1 MTKKLTRFDILALA
15 LGSIIGWGS
24 FTLPGTKF
32 LHESG
37 IISTA
42 IGFLLGGIAIT
53 FIQKGYHVMMRSHFE
68 DGGEFSYTYGMLG
81 KPHGFLVGWSLILAY
96 MSMVPLNATAFV
108 LVLKRIF
115 GDRLNFVYLYEIAG
129 YPVYLSE
136 ILIASAIIILFAYIN
151 IKGLNLSSKVQNVMI
166 MIMMVNVVVIFTYM
180 IFTTDLTQM
189 KSTYFSGYR
198 LNFSQIAKVFAVIP
212 FLFVGFDVIP
222 QVATD
227 LGFEQGKATKI
238 AIIAIFSGVVF
249 YNLNNM
255 VTGMVYTPDQAKKLE
270 WALGTAVLDRMGTL
284 GFGLLVLSLAG
295 AVAGG
300 INGFTLAGSKLA
312 GSMAT
317 YGFLPEKLSLVN
329 KQGVFHHG
337 VKFIAFLS
345 LMAPWFGRAVIIY
358 IVDMSS
364 FLAAIT
370 YFYVCYIG
378 AKSVKGIEKVQT
390 IIGATVSL
398 SFIAL
403 LIIPGSPGRLSGGAL
418 IALGIWTI
426 LGLIYYAQYRG
437 QKDPMEKK
445 IS

>member
-1 MTKKLTRFDILALA
+1 MTKKLSRFDILALA

-24 FTLPGTKF
+24 FTLPGSKF
-32 LHESG
+32 LNESG

-68 DGGEFSYTYGMLG
+68 DGGEFSYTYTTMG

-96 MSMVPLNATAFV
+96 LSMVPLNATAFV

-115 GDRLNFVYLYEIAG
+115 GEGLNYIYLYEIAG

-136 ILIASAIIILFAYIN
+136 ILIASAIIILFAFIN
-151 IKGLNLSSKVQNVMI
+151 IKGLKVSSRVQNVMI
-166 MIMMVNVVVIFTYM
+166 MIMMANIVVIFTYM

-189 KSTYFSGYR
+189 QNTYFTGYT

-222 QVATD
+222 QMATD

-238 AIIAIFSGVVF
+238 AIIAIFAGVVF
-249 YNLNNM
+249 YNLNNII
-255 VTGMVYTPDQAKKLE
+255 TGMVYAPGEAKELE
-270 WALGTAVLDRMGTL
+270 WALGTAVLNHMGTI
-284 GFGLLVLSLAG
+284 GFGLLALSLAG

-300 INGFTLAGSKLA
+300 INGFTMAGSKLA
-312 GSMAT
+312 GAMAT
-317 YGFLPEKLSLVN
+317 YSFLPEKLSLVN

-337 VKFIAFLS
+337 VKFIAAVS
-345 LMAPWFGRAVIIY
+345 LLAPWFGRAVIIY

-364 FLAAIT
+364 LLAAIT
-370 YFYVCYIG
+370 YFYVCYIA
-378 AKSVKGIEKVQT
+378 AKSVKGIEKIQAT
-390 IIGATVSL
+390 IGAAVSL

-403 LIIPGSPGRLSGGAL
+403 LVIPGSPGRLSGGAL
-418 IALGIWTI
+418 IALAVWTV
-426 LGLIYYAQYRG
+426 LGLIYYTQHRSA
-437 QKDPMEKK
+437 KDGPDIEV
-445 IS
+445 S

>member
-1 MTKKLTRFDILALA
+1 MTKKLSRFDILALA

-24 FTLPGTKF
+24 FTLPGSKF
-32 LHESG
+32 LNESG

-68 DGGEFSYTYGMLG
+68 DGGEFSYTYTTMG

-96 MSMVPLNATAFV
+96 LSMVPLNATAFV

-115 GDRLNFVYLYEIAG
+115 GEGLNYIYLYEIAG

-136 ILIASAIIILFAYIN
+136 ILIASAIIILFAFIN
-151 IKGLNLSSKVQNVMI
+151 IKGLKVSSRVQNVMI
-166 MIMMVNVVVIFTYM
+166 MIMMANIVVIFTYM

-189 KSTYFSGYR
+189 QNTYFTGYT

-222 QVATD
+222 QMATD

-238 AIIAIFSGVVF
+238 AIIAIFAGVVF
-249 YNLNNM
+249 YNLNNII
-255 VTGMVYTPDQAKKLE
+255 TGMVYAPGEAKELE
-270 WALGTAVLDRMGTL
+270 WALGTAVLNHMGTI
-284 GFGLLVLSLAG
+284 GFGLLALSLAG

-300 INGFTLAGSKLA
+300 INGFTMAGSKLA
-312 GSMAT
+312 GAMAT

-337 VKFIAFLS
+337 VKFIAAVS
-345 LMAPWFGRAVIIY
+345 LLAPWFGRAVIIY

-364 FLAAIT
+364 LLAAIT
-370 YFYVCYIG
+370 YFYVCYIA
-378 AKSVKGIEKVQT
+378 AKSVKGMEKIQAT
-390 IIGATVSL
+390 IGAAVSL

-403 LIIPGSPGRLSGGAL
+403 LVIPGSPGRLSGGAL
-418 IALGIWTI
+418 IALAVWTV
-426 LGLIYYAQYRG
+426 LGLIYYTQHRSA
-437 QKDPMEKK
+437 KDGPDIEV
-445 IS
+445 S

>member
-32 LHESG
+32 LNESG

-42 IGFLLGGIAIT
+42 IGFILGGIAIT

-68 DGGEFSYTYGMLG
+68 DGGEFSYTYGALG

-115 GDRLNFVYLYEIAG
+115 GEGLNFVYLYEIAG

-136 ILIASAIIILFAYIN
+136 IIIASAIIILFALIN
-151 IKGLNLSSKVQNVMI
+151 IKGLNLSSRVQNVMI
-166 MIMMVNVVVIFTYM
+166 IIMVVNVVLIFTYM
-180 IFTTDLTQM
+180 LFTTDLTQM
-189 KSTYFSGYR
+189 KETYFSGYS
-198 LNFSQIAKVFAVIP
+198 LEFSQIAKVFAVIP

-255 VTGMVYTPDQAKKLE
+255 VTGMVYTPDQAKHLE
-270 WALGTAVLDRMGTL
+270 WALGTAVLDNMGTL
-284 GFGLLVLSLAG
+284 GFALLVLSLAG

-317 YGFLPEKLSLVN
+317 YGFLPDKLAQVN
-329 KQGVFHHG
+329 QQGVFHHG

-345 LMAPWFGRAVIIY
+345 LLAPWFGRAVIIY

-364 FLAAIT
+364 LLAAIA
-370 YFYVCYIG
+370 YFYVCFIA
-378 AKSVKGIEKVQT
+378 AKSVKGMEKVQAL
-390 IIGATVSL
+390 IGAAVSL

-403 LIIPGSPGRLSGGAL
+403 LIIPGSPGRLSGGAM
-418 IALGIWTI
+418 IALGIWTV
-426 LGLIYYAQYRG
+426 LGVIYYTQARG
-437 QKDPMEKK
+437 KK
-445 IS
+445 G